1 MQVTDNREVLV
12 ERMDKAFGLFFQEA
26 EKLSM
31 LLAAKRD
38 PSSWTSYHDLLRQR
52 TREVVAYERYQ
63 KIQHELFRLIDPPA
77 QL

>member
-1 MQVTDNREVLV
+1 MQVTDNREVLL

-26 EKLSM
+26 ETLSM

-38 PSSWTSYHDLLRQR
+38 LSSWTSYHDLLRQR

-63 KIQHELFRLIDPPA
+63 KIQDELFRLIDPPA